1 MGNPIE
7 RIKALMDSLPER
19 DIPLGNR
26 FLSDRN
32 FESLKELV
40 DSAIYK
46 IKKNLRTDNPRE
58 EYLKI
63 DLEDLSKLKLEVD
76 LYLSMIELS
85 EDIFRDDNEF

>member
-1 MGNPIE
+1 
-7 RIKALMDSLPER
+7 MDSLPER

-46 IKKNLRTDNPRE
+46 IKKNLRTNNPRE

-76 LYLSMIELS
+76 LYLSMIELR
-85 EDIFRDDNEF
+85 EGIFRDDNEF

>member
-1 MGNPIE
+1 
-7 RIKALMDSLPER
+7 MDSLPER

-85 EDIFRDDNEF
+85 EGIFRDDNEF

>member
-1 MGNPIE
+1 M
-7 RIKALMDSLPER
+7 LDVSL
-19 DIPLGNR
+19 II
-26 FLSDRN
+26 FL
-32 FESLKELV
+32 
-40 DSAIYK
+40 
-46 IKKNLRTDNPRE
+46 KKNLRTDNPRE

>member
-1 MGNPIE
+1 
-7 RIKALMDSLPER
+7 MDSLPER

>member
-1 MGNPIE
+1 MSEPVE
-7 RIKALMDSLPER
+7 RMRALIDSLPER
-19 DIPLGNR
+19 DIPLGNK

>member
-1 MGNPIE
+1 
-7 RIKALMDSLPER
+7 MDSLPER

-32 FESLKELV
+32 FESLKERG

-46 IKKNLRTDNPRE
+46 IKKNLRTDNTRE

-76 LYLSMIELS
+76 LYLSMIELN

>member
-1 MGNPIE
+1 
-7 RIKALMDSLPER
+7 MDSLPER

-46 IKKNLRTDNPRE
+46 IKNNLRTDNPRE

>member
-1 MGNPIE
+1 
-7 RIKALMDSLPER
+7 MDSLPER
-19 DIPLGNR
+19 DIPLGNK

-46 IKKNLRTDNPRE
+46 IKKNLRTNNPRE

>member
-1 MGNPIE
+1 
-7 RIKALMDSLPER
+7 MDSLPER

-76 LYLSMIELS
+76 LYLSMIELN

>member
-1 MGNPIE
+1 
-7 RIKALMDSLPER
+7 MDSLPER
-19 DIPLGNR
+19 DIPLGNK

>member
-1 MGNPIE
+1 
-7 RIKALMDSLPER
+7 MDSLPER

-46 IKKNLRTDNPRE
+46 IKKSLRTDNPRE

-85 EDIFRDDNEF
+85 EGIFRDDNEF

>member
-1 MGNPIE
+1 
-7 RIKALMDSLPER
+7 MDSLPER
-19 DIPLGNR
+19 DITLGNR
-26 FLSDRN
+26 CLSDRN

-76 LYLSMIELS
+76 LYLSMIELN

>member
-1 MGNPIE
+1 
-7 RIKALMDSLPER
+7 MDSLPER

-46 IKKNLRTDNPRE
+46 IKKNLRTANPRE

-76 LYLSMIELS
+76 LYLSMIELR
-85 EDIFRDDNEF
+85 EGVFRDDDEF

>member
-1 MGNPIE
+1 
-7 RIKALMDSLPER
+7 MDSLPER

-26 FLSDRN
+26 FLSDRD

>member
-1 MGNPIE
+1 
-7 RIKALMDSLPER
+7 MDSLPER

-76 LYLSMIELS
+76 LYLSMIELI

>member
-1 MGNPIE
+1 
-7 RIKALMDSLPER
+7 MDSLPER

-76 LYLSMIELS
+76 LYLSMIELR
-85 EDIFRDDNEF
+85 EGIFRDDNEF

>member
-1 MGNPIE
+1 
-7 RIKALMDSLPER
+7 MDSLPER

-26 FLSDRN
+26 FLSDRD

-63 DLEDLSKLKLEVD
+63 DLEDLSKLKFEVD

>member
-1 MGNPIE
+1 
-7 RIKALMDSLPER
+7 MDSLPER

-40 DSAIYK
+40 DSAIDK

-76 LYLSMIELS
+76 LYLSMIELR
-85 EDIFRDDNEF
+85 EGIFRDDNEF